1 MKLFLHWKCIRLRT
15 TALAVW
21 WAEYWN
27 AGLRTHFYV
36 RKCVCTFYGL
46 CAIFAL
52 NFGSW
57 KIVCFNLW
65 HSCFILLK
73 LQTSKQRTDLI
84 FMDSSSVREKKRKRR
99 QKKKNETPIVLFL
112 EMVVYGLF
120 HPEKLMHWRVEW
132 RGKKILLKNE
142 RRLRV
147 PPPLWTNEK
156 IAAQAPA
163 NYCGRIRRRNL
174 QLIAKF
180 SIPIIHVV
188 RDGLYR
194 GVEGEFQ
201 KIGSNAA
208 LF

>member
-1 MKLFLHWKCIRLRT
+1 MAIVASISVWHTSKSAELCREKQLLLSHTESVLNSYDSSWEILWEWAFKIKNMKLFLHWKYIRLRT

-57 KIVCFNLW
+57 KIVCSNLW

-99 QKKKNETPIVLFL
+99 QKKK
-112 EMVVYGLF
+112 M
-120 HPEKLMHWRVEW
+120 K
-132 RGKKILLKNE
+132 
-142 RRLRV
+142 RL
-147 PPPLWTNEK
+147 
-156 IAAQAPA
+156 
-163 NYCGRIRRRNL
+163 
-174 QLIAKF
+174 
-180 SIPIIHVV
+180 
-188 RDGLYR
+188 
-194 GVEGEFQ
+194 
-201 KIGSNAA
+201 
-208 LF
+208 